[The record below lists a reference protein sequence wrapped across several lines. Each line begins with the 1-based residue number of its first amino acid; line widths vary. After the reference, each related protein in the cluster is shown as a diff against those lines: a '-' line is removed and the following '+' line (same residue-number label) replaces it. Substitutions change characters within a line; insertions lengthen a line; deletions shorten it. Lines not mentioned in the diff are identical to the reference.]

1 MRGFVNATYAAARV
15 RRGSRTVWCIVNANT
30 SGAPRAAAKGSPA
43 VLTWPSMRSFRV
55 SAEAYRRITAAAF
68 AALAGIVVT
77 GGAVRLTGSG
87 LGCSDWPACERD
99 RFVAPFEYHAMVEFV
114 NRAITGLV
122 SVAVILAVLGSLR
135 REPRRRDL
143 TLLSLG
149 LVAGVVAQIVLGGVT
164 VLFDL
169 APPLVMAHF
178 VLSMA
183 LLANAAVLHHRAGQP
198 AGPAVAIVA
207 PEVRRL
213 GRLLVVAAALVIV
226 TGTVVTGSGPHGG
239 DERVE
244 RLPFFVPDVARIHG
258 ISVTL
263 FLIGVLLLLWLLR
276 RTGAP
281 PSAGWHARVLL
292 AVLVAQAA
300 VGYAQYFTGVPVL
313 LVGIHIAGAVAVWTA
328 TLRLLLHLTDRPA
341 GAPPEPVP
349 ASHARTALPV

>member
-1 MRGFVNATYAAARV
+1 M
-15 RRGSRTVWCIVNANT
+15 GSFRL
-30 SGAPRAAAKGSPA
+30 SPA
-43 VLTWPSMRSFRV
+43 
-55 SAEAYRRITAAAF
+55 AYRRITAAAF

-135 REPRRRDL
+135 RDPRRRDL

-149 LVAGVVAQIVLGGVT
+149 LVAGVIAQIVLGGIT

-178 VLSMA
+178 ALSMA

-198 AGPAVAIVA
+198 DGPAVPIVE
-207 PEVRRL
+207 PEVHRL
-213 GRLLVVAAALVIV
+213 GRLLVGAAALVLV

-239 DERVE
+239 DEDIE
-244 RLPFFVPDVARIHG
+244 RLPFFVPEVARIHG

-263 FLIGVLLLLWLLR
+263 FLVGVLLMLWLLR

-281 PSAGWHARVLL
+281 ASVSRQARVLL
-292 AVLVAQAA
+292 AVVVAQAV
-300 VGYAQYFTGVPVL
+300 VGYTQYFTGVPVL
-313 LVGIHIAGAVAVWTA
+313 LVGVHIAGAVAVWTA
-328 TLRLLLHLTDRPA
+328 TLVLLLHLTERPE
-341 GAPPEPVP
+341 GEPPE
-349 ASHARTALPV
+349 ASAPRRARTALPV